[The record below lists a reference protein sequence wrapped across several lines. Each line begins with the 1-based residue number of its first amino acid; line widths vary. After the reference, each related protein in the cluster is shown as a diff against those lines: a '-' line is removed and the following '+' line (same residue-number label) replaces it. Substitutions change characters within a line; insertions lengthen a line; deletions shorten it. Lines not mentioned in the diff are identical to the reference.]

1 MALEL
6 SCTRAEADQKQLMRC
21 RETLGTNSEAISEI
35 SKILALA
42 GNETRL
48 KILFL
53 LYEEG
58 ELCPC
63 DFADILEMSVPAIS
77 QHIRKMKDVGLI
89 VSRREG
95 QTLYYSLVQNHNEI
109 LENVFIKIQNPGL
122 WDALWVSFRGVA
134 ADQFVLDGSMQGI
147 LESVP
152 LSG

>member
-53 LYEEG
+53 LYF
-58 ELCPC
+58 LSDKYLRI
-63 DFADILEMSVPAIS
+63 DFYPV
-77 QHIRKMKDVGLI
+77 
-89 VSRREG
+89 
-95 QTLYYSLVQNHNEI
+95 
-109 LENVFIKIQNPGL
+109 VFFP
-122 WDALWVSFRGVA
+122 F
-134 ADQFVLDGSMQGI
+134 
-147 LESVP
+147 
-152 LSG
+152 